1 MATNRRPI
9 RLGEQILRDISVKME
24 QELSERVPG
33 LVTFTR
39 VRMSNDLKHATIYYS
54 VLEKSE
60 GDRNKVADYLE
71 REKNHIRHL
80 VGEELRVRYIPEFA
94 FKFDPSIEE
103 GIRIQQLLDEIKS
116 GTKDTQHE

>member
-1 MATNRRPI
+1 MTANRRPV

-24 QELSERVPG
+24 QELSENVPG

-60 GDRNKVADYLE
+60 GDRDRVSEYLE
-71 REKNHIRHL
+71 REKGHIRRV
-80 VGEELRVRYIPEFA
+80 VGSELRVRYIPEFT

-116 GTKDTQHE
+116 DTEDTEQD

>member
-1 MATNRRPI
+1 MSANRRPV

-24 QELSERVPG
+24 QELSENVSG

-39 VRMSNDLKHATIYYS
+39 VRLSNDLKHATIYYS
-54 VLEKSE
+54 VLEKAE
-60 GDRNKVADYLE
+60 GDREQVGDYLE
-71 REKNHIRHL
+71 REKGHIRRV
-80 VGEELRVRYIPEFA
+80 VGGELRVRYIPEFA

-116 GTKDTQHE
+116 ETEDPEQE